1 MEKKSRDKIITLEN
15 ILSILKK
22 NLGLIFLTT
31 LLASVV
37 GTSYSLFLAT
47 PKYTASTQL
56 IAKVSNNDGDSFA
69 GQVQAA
75 NQMSTTL
82 AQVVV
87 SPTIIKD
94 AKKNLHI
101 NKSVSDIKKNLNVT
115 ASPTSQV
122 VTLTVTDTNAYTASD
137 MANEISKVFI
147 KKAPELM
154 NVSNISILAKAQPNT
169 IPTSPNKKLIIIG
182 SVLAGFILGILLSM
196 SKVLLNTKIQT
207 QSDLE
212 AMDMN
217 YLGGISRIK

>member
-15 ILSILKK
+15 ILSIFKK

-31 LLASVV
+31 LLVSVV
-37 GTSYSLFLAT
+37 GTSYSMFLAT

-56 IAKVSNNDGDSFA
+56 IAKVSNNDGDSLA

-217 YLGGISRIK
+217 YLGGVSRIK

>member
-15 ILSILKK
+15 ILSIFKK

-31 LLASVV
+31 LLVSVV
-37 GTSYSLFLAT
+37 GTSYSMFLAT

-56 IAKVSNNDGDSFA
+56 IAKVSNNDGDSLA

-122 VTLTVTDTNAYTASD
+122 VTLTVTDTNAYMASD
-137 MANEISKVFI
+137 IANEISKVFI

-154 NVSNISILAKAQPNT
+154 NVSNISILANAQPNT

-217 YLGGISRIK
+217 YLGGVSRIK

>member
-1 MEKKSRDKIITLEN
+1 METKSRDKIITLEN
-15 ILSILKK
+15 ILSIFKK
-22 NLGLIFLTT
+22 NFGLIFLTT
-31 LLASVV
+31 LLVSVA
-37 GTSYSLFLAT
+37 GISYSMFLAT

-56 IAKVSNNDGDSFA
+56 IAKVSSNDGASLA
-69 GQVQAA
+69 GQVQAT

-82 AQVVV
+82 AQVLV

-94 AKKNLHI
+94 VKTNLHI
-101 NKSVSDIKKNLNVT
+101 NKSVSDIKQNLNVT
-115 ASPTSQV
+115 ASTTSQV
-122 VTLTVTDTNAYTASD
+122 VTLTVTDTNAYAASD

-154 NVSNISILAKAQPNT
+154 NVSNISILADAQPNT

-182 SVLAGFILGILLSM
+182 SVLAGFILGLVLSM
-196 SKVLLNTKIQT
+196 SKVLLSTKIQT

-217 YLGGISRIK
+217 YLGGISKIK

>member
-15 ILSILKK
+15 IISILKK

-31 LLASVV
+31 LLVSVV
-37 GTSYSLFLAT
+37 GTSYSMFVAT

-56 IAKVSNNDGDSFA
+56 IAKVSNNDGDSLA

-82 AQVVV
+82 AQVLV

-94 AKKNLHI
+94 AKENLHI

-115 ASPTSQV
+115 ASQTSQV

-137 MANEISKVFI
+137 IANEISKVFI

-154 NVSNISILAKAQPNT
+154 NVSNISILADAQPNT
-169 IPTSPNKKLIIIG
+169 IPTSPNKKLIILG

-212 AMDMN
+212 EMDMN
-217 YLGGISRIK
+217 YLGGVSKIK

>member
-15 ILSILKK
+15 ILSIFKK

-31 LLASVV
+31 LLVSVV
-37 GTSYSLFLAT
+37 GTGYSMFLAT

-56 IAKVSNNDGDSFA
+56 IAKVSNNDGDSLA

-212 AMDMN
+212 EMDMN
-217 YLGGISRIK
+217 YLGGVSKIK

>member
-15 ILSILKK
+15 ILSIFKK

-31 LLASVV
+31 LLVSVV
-37 GTSYSLFLAT
+37 GTSYSMFLAT

-82 AQVVV
+82 AQVLV

-94 AKKNLHI
+94 AKENLHI

-169 IPTSPNKKLIIIG
+169 IPTSPNKKLIVIG

-212 AMDMN
+212 EMDMN
-217 YLGGISRIK
+217 YLGGISKIK

>member
-1 MEKKSRDKIITLEN
+1 MEKKSRDKIITFEN
-15 ILSILKK
+15 ILSIFKK

-31 LLASVV
+31 LLVSVV
-37 GTSYSLFLAT
+37 GTSYSMFLAT

-82 AQVVV
+82 AQVLV

-94 AKKNLHI
+94 AKENLHI

-182 SVLAGFILGILLSM
+182 SVLAGFIIGILLSM

-212 AMDMN
+212 EMDMN
-217 YLGGISRIK
+217 YLGGISKIK